1 VTGGGSKKILL
12 GRIGAA
18 HGIRGEVR
26 LQSFTQN
33 PVDIA
38 TYGPLETDKPG
49 VSITISTLRPQK
61 DPQKEMMVARLAGIG
76 DRTAAEK
83 LNGIALYIERERL
96 PMPDTEDDFYH
107 TDLIGLEARLPDGTV
122 LGTVSAVPNFGADDL
137 LEVKDERTGDT
148 FLYPF
153 TRAVVPQVHLSDGYL
168 TLVPPLDAEP
178 GEEEPD

>member
-1 VTGGGSKKILL
+1 MTADRSKKILL

-33 PVDIA
+33 PLDIA
-38 TYGPLETDKPG
+38 AYGPLETDNPDRLVAITALRQQKDTIIARLGG
-49 VSITISTLRPQK
+49 VS
-61 DPQKEMMVARLAGIG
+61 

-83 LNGIALYIERERL
+83 LNGIGLYIQRERL
-96 PMPDTEDDFYH
+96 PMPDDEDDFYH
-107 TDLIGLEARLPDGTV
+107 ADLIGLEARLPDGTV
-122 LGTVSAVPNFGADDL
+122 LGTVSAIPNFGADDL
-137 LEVKDERTGDT
+137 IEVKDGRTGDT

-153 TRAVVPQVHLSDGYL
+153 TRAVVPDVRISDGYL